1 MTAIAHLIKPKPK
14 INWLKNRH
22 DWLDSLLDYFWKI
35 VLRRVIQITQSRW
48 LRSCYK
54 LSVNHWQ
61 FSKIGE
67 EAAGGSEE
75 LKFFIA
81 FIVSAVTAS
90 WYALLVSAPFNC
102 WRNRWKVTNP
112 KTICKTPNRF
122 SKKEGKPTIFS
133 EILGSKN
140 IDLIGKDKCGKTPY
154 MNACI
159 SGHTDDVKLQL
170 NYMYVKMRDI
180 FDDFQTLWPR

>member
-90 WYALLVSAPFNC
+90 WYALLASAPFNC

-112 KTICKTPNRF
+112 KTICKTPNRL
-122 SKKEGKPTIFS
+122 SKRKEKRQSFPRFLVAKT
-133 EILGSKN
+133 
-140 IDLIGKDKCGKTPY
+140 LIWLVKTNVDRLHIWTHALVDTP
-154 MNACI
+154 MM
-159 SGHTDDVKLQL
+159 S
-170 NYMYVKMRDI
+170 NYS
-180 FDDFQTLWPR
+180 

>member
-102 WRNRWKVTNP
+102 WRNYDWKDM
-112 KTICKTPNRF
+112 
-122 SKKEGKPTIFS
+122 
-133 EILGSKN
+133 KN
-140 IDLIGKDKCGKTPY
+140 ILSLHKWSWVEYHKYILQFYGKTSWILETRPKVLI
-154 MNACI
+154 CC
-159 SGHTDDVKLQL
+159 S
-170 NYMYVKMRDI
+170 
-180 FDDFQTLWPR
+180 F